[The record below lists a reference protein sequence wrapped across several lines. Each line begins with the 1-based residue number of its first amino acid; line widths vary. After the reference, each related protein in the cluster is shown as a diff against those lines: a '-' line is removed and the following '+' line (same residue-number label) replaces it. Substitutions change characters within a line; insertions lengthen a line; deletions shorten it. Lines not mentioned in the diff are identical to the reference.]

1 MALKLK
7 IQFFRTVKLYL
18 RSSGRNLMGDPSQ
31 LIVRTSLYFAKS
43 EKWEQENESMGLARP
58 DMLAHCDAVN

>member
-7 IQFFRTVKLYL
+7 IQFFRTVKKLYL

-43 EKWEQENESMGLARP
+43 EKWEQENEIR
-58 DMLAHCDAVN
+58 V